1 MIKKVFGEGMLR
13 KAWVAVAMAVLPAM
27 GFAAPGTTL
36 NKVSI
41 ASGEGGVRVTLETSA
56 PTRNTFF
63 TLERPNRI
71 VIDLRDTR
79 LAKGTRMPAGIGTVN
94 TVRTGPRPSD
104 TLRVVIELR
113 SAAASRGQ
121 WQPAFADVGDQYIV
135 AIGSKAFVA
144 ATFAKDAPAPKVASA
159 KDALEPKAV
168 AAKDAF
174 ELKTAAAKDV
184 SELKAVAARDAS
196 ETKVASAKVMSE
208 PKRSARK
215 SPVPQSAGNTT
226 VATSIAI
233 AAESIT
239 PKTVRATHAPADGDR
254 DIIVAVDAGHGGQD
268 PGAIGRNGTMEK
280 NVVLAIAR
288 ALANRIDTEP
298 GMRAYLTRDD
308 DYFVVLRDRMVRA
321 RNAKAD
327 IFVSVHAD
335 SIRDRNITGAS
346 VYVLSDHGASS
357 EAARW
362 LAERENAADLKGGVK
377 LDDKDR
383 SLASVLLDLSQ
394 TANLGASMT
403 AAERVLQSLDDSV
416 NVRKTKVQQAG
427 LMVLKSPD
435 IPSMLVE
442 TAYISNPGEEAR
454 LKSIAHQAKI
464 AEAIFAGVRGYF
476 ERNPPPGT
484 RFAQLRRSQ
493 LASLPSLPATP

>member
-1 MIKKVFGEGMLR
+1 MIKKIFDKGMIR
-13 KAWVAVAMAVLPAM
+13 KASIAVAVAMLPAI
-27 GFAAPGTTL
+27 GLAAPGATL
-36 NKVSI
+36 TKVSI
-41 ASGEGGVRVTLETSA
+41 ASGEGGVRITLETSA
-56 PTRNTFF
+56 PTKNSFF
-63 TLERPNRI
+63 TLEKPNRV

-79 LAKGTRMPAGIGTVN
+79 LAKGTRMPAGIGTVD
-94 TVRTGPRPSD
+94 TIRTGPRPND

-113 SAAASRGQ
+113 SAAASRGR
-121 WQPAFADVGDQYIV
+121 WQPAFADVADQYIV
-135 AIGSKAFVA
+135 AIGTRAFVA
-144 ATFAKDAPAPKVASA
+144 ETFARDGAEPKVAS
-159 KDALEPKAV
+159 
-168 AAKDAF
+168 
-174 ELKTAAAKDV
+174 
-184 SELKAVAARDAS
+184 
-196 ETKVASAKVMSE
+196 
-208 PKRSARK
+208 RK
-215 SPVPQSAGNTT
+215 SPVPQSAANTT
-226 VATSIAI
+226 VATSTEI

-239 PKTVRATHAPADGDR
+239 PKAVRPKHAPIDGDR

-288 ALANRIDTEP
+288 ALANRINAEP

-335 SIRDRNITGAS
+335 SIRDRSITGAS
-346 VYVLSDHGASS
+346 VYILSEHGASS

-362 LAERENAADLKGGVK
+362 LAERENSADLKGGVT

-394 TANLGASMT
+394 NANLGASMT
-403 AAERVLQSLDDSV
+403 AAGRVLQSLDESV

-442 TAYISNPGEEAR
+442 TAYISNPGEETR
-454 LKSIAHQAKI
+454 LKSIPHQTKI
-464 AEAIFAGVRGYF
+464 AEAIFSGIRSYF
-476 ERNPPPGT
+476 EVNPPPGT
-484 RFAQLRRSQ
+484 RFAQMRRSQ
-493 LASLPSLPATP
+493 LASLPTLPATP

>member
-1 MIKKVFGEGMLR
+1 MIKKIFTQGMLR
-13 KAWVAVAMAVLPAM
+13 KASMAIAVALLPAV
-27 GFAAPGTTL
+27 GFAAAGTTL

-41 ASGEGGVRVTLETSA
+41 ANGEGGVRVVLETSA
-56 PTRNTFF
+56 PTKNTFF
-63 TLERPNRI
+63 TLQKPNRV

-79 LAKGTRMPAGIGTVN
+79 LAKGTRLPAGIGTVA
-94 TVRTGPRPSD
+94 TIRTGSRPND
-104 TLRVVIELR
+104 TLRVVIELK

-135 AIGSKAFVA
+135 AIGTRAFVA
-144 ATFAKDAPAPKVASA
+144 ATFANEGGARKVAS
-159 KDALEPKAV
+159 
-168 AAKDAF
+168 
-174 ELKTAAAKDV
+174 
-184 SELKAVAARDAS
+184 
-196 ETKVASAKVMSE
+196 
-208 PKRSARK
+208 RK
-215 SPVPQSAGNTT
+215 SSVPQSEGNTS
-226 VATSIAI
+226 VETSTEI

-239 PKTVRATHAPADGDR
+239 PKIVRPRHAPADGNR

-280 NVVLAIAR
+280 DVVLAIAR
-288 ALANRIDTEP
+288 VLANRINAEP
-298 GMRAYLTRDD
+298 GMRAYLTRDA

-335 SIRDRNITGAS
+335 SIRDRSITGAS
-346 VYVLSDHGASS
+346 VYILSEHGASS

-362 LAERENAADLKGGVK
+362 LAERENAADLKGGVT

-394 TANLGASMT
+394 NANLGASMT
-403 AAERVLQSLDDSV
+403 AAERVLQSLDESV

-427 LMVLKSPD
+427 LVVLKSPD

-442 TAYISNPGEEAR
+442 TAYISNPGEESR
-454 LKSIAHQAKI
+454 LKSAAHQAKI
-464 AEAIFAGVRGYF
+464 AEAIFSGVRSYF
-476 ERNPPPGT
+476 EINPPPGT
-484 RFAQLRRSQ
+484 RFAQMRRSQ
-493 LASLPSLPATP
+493 LAGVPTLPATP

>member
-1 MIKKVFGEGMLR
+1 MIKKVFGQGKLR
-13 KAWVAVAMAVLPAM
+13 KAFITVAVAVLPAISV
-27 GFAAPGTTL
+27 AAPGTLL
-36 NKVSI
+36 NKISV
-41 ASGEGGVRVTLETSA
+41 ADGNGGVRVTFEMSA
-56 PTRNTFF
+56 PTKNTFF
-63 TLERPNRI
+63 TLKNPNRV

-79 LAKGTRMPAGIGTVN
+79 LGKGTRMPTGIGTVD
-94 TVRTGPRPSD
+94 TIRTGPRPND
-104 TLRVVIELR
+104 TLRVVIELK

-121 WQPAFADVGDQYIV
+121 WQPAFADVGDQYLV
-135 AIGSKAFVA
+135 AIGTKAFVA
-144 ATFAKDAPAPKVASA
+144 ATFAKDASETRVATAVVKDVHDTRTGAAVAKDAPDTRVGAAVAKDSLEGKVAS
-159 KDALEPKAV
+159 
-168 AAKDAF
+168 
-174 ELKTAAAKDV
+174 
-184 SELKAVAARDAS
+184 R
-196 ETKVASAKVMSE
+196 
-208 PKRSARK
+208 RK
-215 SPVPQSAGNTT
+215 PSVPQSAGNTS
-226 VATSIAI
+226 VATSTAI
-233 AAESIT
+233 ATESIT
-239 PKTVRATHAPADGDR
+239 PKPVRASHAPLDGDR
-254 DIIVAVDAGHGGQD
+254 DIVVAVDAGHGGQD

-288 ALANRIDTEP
+288 ALANRINAEP

-346 VYVLSDHGASS
+346 VYILSEHGASS

-403 AAERVLQSLDDSV
+403 AAERVLQSLDDTV

-454 LKSIAHQAKI
+454 LKSIAHQGKI
-464 AEAIFAGVRGYF
+464 AEAIFSGIRVFF
-476 ERNPPPGT
+476 EKNPPPGT
-484 RFAQLRRSQ
+484 RFAQLKRSQ